1 MRNLSSGKR
10 MDTILAI
17 DDEVQNLEMVEYA
30 LDTEYE
36 VIPVKSGKAALNY
49 LKSHTPDLIL
59 LDIMMPEMDGMEVYQ
74 HIREVEDKADIPVIF
89 LTSANDAE
97 IEESCFDMGAVD
109 FISKPFE
116 PKIVLKRVTRTLEL
130 IRKGR
135 NNGSYTAVAQN
146 DGSKEDS
153 TGKTLAVSVNGMS
166 VQIYQKDIY
175 YIEVFGNTCIIRT
188 TNRELTVRETLE
200 HMQEKLEDSFLRTG
214 RSFILNTQY
223 VAEIADDIVIMKNG
237 KHIKLPR
244 RNKKELIQE
253 ILKKTN
259 SMLVL

>member
-1 MRNLSSGKR
+1 

-36 VIPVKSGKAALNY
+36 VILIKNAKAALNY
-49 LKSHTPDLIL
+49 LREHTPDLIL
-59 LDIMMPEMDGMEVYQ
+59 LDIMMPEMDGIEVYR
-74 HIREVEDKADIPVIF
+74 HIREMKDKADIPVIF
-89 LTSANDAE
+89 LTSANDVE
-97 IEESCFDMGAVD
+97 TEESCFDMGAVD

-130 IRKGR
+130 LRKGK
-135 NNGSYTAVAQN
+135 NTDSYTAVAPTE
-146 DGSKEDS
+146 SIKEDA
-153 TGKTLAVSVNGMS
+153 GRTLAVIVNGMN
-166 VQIYQKDIY
+166 VQLYQKDIY

-188 TNRELTVRETLE
+188 TNRELSVRETLE
-200 HMQEKLEDSFLRTG
+200 HMQEKLDDSFLRTG
-214 RSFILNTQY
+214 RSFILNVQY

-244 RNKKELIQE
+244 RNKKELMKE
-253 ILKKTN
+253 ILEKTK
-259 SMLVL
+259 SVLVL

>member
-1 MRNLSSGKR
+1 MS
-10 MDTILAI
+10 TILAI
-17 DDEVQNLEMVEYA
+17 DDEVENLEMVEYA
-30 LDTEYE
+30 LDEEYE
-36 VIPVKSGKAALNY
+36 VIPVKSGKTALQY
-49 LKSHTPDLIL
+49 LKEHTPDLIL

-74 HIREVEDKADIPVIF
+74 HIREMEDKADIPVIF

-97 IEESCFDMGAVD
+97 TEENCFDMGAVD

-130 IRKGR
+130 IRKGK
-135 NNGSYTAVAQN
+135 NAGAATTVAPKQ
-146 DGSKEDS
+146 DITDEFS
-153 TGKTLAVSVNGMS
+153 GKTLAVTVNGMN
-166 VQIYQKDIY
+166 VQLYQKDIY

-188 TNRELTVRETLE
+188 TNRELTVRETLD
-200 HMQEKLEDSFLRTG
+200 HMQERLDDSFLRTG
-214 RSFILNTQY
+214 RSFILNVQY

-244 RNKKELIQE
+244 RNKKDLIKE
-253 ILKKTN
+253 ILSRTN

>member
-1 MRNLSSGKR
+1 

-17 DDEVQNLEMVEYA
+17 DDEVENLEMVEYA
-30 LDTEYE
+30 LDDEYD
-36 VIPVKSGKAALNY
+36 VIPVKSGKAALDY
-49 LKSHTPDLIL
+49 LSGHTPDLIL

-74 HIREVEDKADIPVIF
+74 QIRKTEGKADIPVIF

-97 IEESCFDMGAVD
+97 TEENCFDMGAVD

-135 NNGSYTAVAQN
+135 NASSTKTVEPNPN
-146 DGSKEDS
+146 RMKEDFA
-153 TGKTLAVSVNGMS
+153 GKTIAVTVNGMN
-166 VQIYQKDIY
+166 VQLYQKDIY

-188 TNRELTVRETLE
+188 TNRELTVRETLD

-214 RSFILNTQY
+214 RSFILNAQY
-223 VAEIADDIVIMKNG
+223 VAEIADDIVVMKNG
-237 KHIKLPR
+237 KRIKLPR
-244 RNKKELIQE
+244 RNKKDLIKE
-253 ILKKTN
+253 ILRKTN
-259 SMLVL
+259 SMLAL

>member
-1 MRNLSSGKR
+1 

-30 LDTEYE
+30 LAQEYE
-36 VIPVKSGKAALNY
+36 VISVRSGKAALDY
-49 LKSHTPDLIL
+49 LKKHTPDLIL

-74 HIREVEDKADIPVIF
+74 HIREMEEKTDVPVIF
-89 LTSANDAE
+89 LTSASDAE
-97 IEESCFDMGAVD
+97 TEENCFDMGAVD

-116 PKIVLKRVTRTLEL
+116 PKIVLKRVARTLEL
-130 IRKGR
+130 IKKGKR
-135 NNGSYTAVAQN
+135 AASSTTVEL
-146 DGSKEDS
+146 KDS
-153 TGKTLAVSVNGMS
+153 VIDDFAGKTLAVIVNGMN
-166 VQIYQKDIY
+166 VQLYQKDIY

-188 TNRELTVRETLE
+188 TNRELTVRETLD

-214 RSFILNTQY
+214 RSFILNVQY
-223 VAEIADDIVIMKNG
+223 VSEIADDIVIMKNG

-244 RNKKELIQE
+244 RNKKELIKE
-253 ILKKTN
+253 ILEKTN